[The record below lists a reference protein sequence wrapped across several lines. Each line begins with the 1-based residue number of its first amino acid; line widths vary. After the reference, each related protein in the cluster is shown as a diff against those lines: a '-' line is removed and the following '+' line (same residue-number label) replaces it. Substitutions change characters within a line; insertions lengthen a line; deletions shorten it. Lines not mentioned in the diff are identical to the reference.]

1 MLSYRLYGLL
11 AILFVLVIAAALG
24 VGRRMP
30 AAPETSLIA
39 LPNCVI
45 PCTLGI
51 VPGTSDRDD
60 VVAVVERV
68 GAYTSDQ
75 TTPARSA
82 FSLRDRAGNDQ
93 IFAIADFNFADGQRV
108 GALTL
113 WQANASADLG
123 QLSDLILAGYT
134 PNRVVR
140 SCEGVLPR
148 QMALTFA
155 LEDRLSIF
163 LLLRDRLS
171 PTTPIVLLEVRA
183 PNIMY
188 DTALG
193 NVTCSVESRW
203 QGFAALWRY
212 FPGIP

>member
-1 MLSYRLYGLL
+1 
-11 AILFVLVIAAALG
+11 
-24 VGRRMP
+24 MP
-30 AAPETSLIA
+30 TEPETSLIA

-51 VPGTSDRDD
+51 VPGISDRDD
-60 VVAVVERV
+60 VTTVVERI

-75 TTPARSA
+75 TTPARSV

-93 IFAIADFNFADGQRV
+93 IFAIADFNFADGERV
-108 GALTL
+108 GAVTL
-113 WQANASADLG
+113 WQASASADLG
-123 QLSDLILAGYT
+123 QLRDLLLAGYT

-148 QMALTFA
+148 QMAMTFA
-155 LEDRLSIF
+155 FEDRLSAF
-163 LLLRDRLS
+163 FLLRDDGLN
-171 PTTPIVLLEVRA
+171 PQTPITLLEVRA

-193 NVTCSVESRW
+193 NLTCSVESRW

>member
-1 MLSYRLYGLL
+1 VLSYRLYGLVV
-11 AILFVLVIAAALG
+11 ILFAVGIAIVLEI
-24 VGRRMP
+24 GRRMP
-30 AAPETSLIA
+30 SAPETSLIA

-51 VPGTSDRDD
+51 VPGISDRND
-60 VVAVVERV
+60 VIAVIERV
-68 GAYTSDQ
+68 GGHTSDQ
-75 TTPARSA
+75 TTRTRSA
-82 FSLRDRAGNDQ
+82 FSLRDRAGSDL
-93 IFAIADFNFADGQRV
+93 FFVVADFSFADGQRV
-108 GALTL
+108 GAFTV
-113 WQANASADLG
+113 WRAVASADLG
-123 QLSDLILAGYT
+123 QLSDLLLAGYT
-134 PNRVVR
+134 PNRVIR
-140 SCEGVLPR
+140 SCEGVTPR

-155 LEDRLSIF
+155 LEDRLSVF
-163 LLLRDRLS
+163 LLLRDGLN
-171 PTTPIVLLEVRA
+171 PDTPIMLFEVRA

>member
-1 MLSYRLYGLL
+1 MLSYRLYGL
-11 AILFVLVIAAALG
+11 AVILFAVGIAVALEI
-24 VGRRMP
+24 GRRMP
-30 AAPETSLIA
+30 SAPETSLIA

-51 VPGTSDRDD
+51 VPGMSDRAD
-60 VVAVVERV
+60 VVAVVERM

-75 TTPARSA
+75 TTPSRSV
-82 FSLRDRAGNDQ
+82 FSLRDRDGNDQ
-93 IFAIADFNFADGQRV
+93 IFAVADFNFADGQRV
-108 GALTL
+108 GAVTL
-113 WQANASADLG
+113 WRSTPYVDLG
-123 QLSDLILAGYT
+123 QLSDLLLAGYT
-134 PNRVVR
+134 PRRVVR

-148 QMALTFA
+148 QMAMTFA
-155 LEDRLSIF
+155 FEDRLSVF
-163 LLLRDRLS
+163 LMLRDGLN
-171 PTTPIVLLEVRA
+171 PQTPITLLEVRA

-193 NVTCSVESRW
+193 NMTCSVESRW

>member
-1 MLSYRLYGLL
+1 MLSYRLYGLVV
-11 AILFVLVIAAALG
+11 ILFAVGIAAALEI
-24 VGRRMP
+24 GRRLP
-30 AAPETSLIA
+30 SAPETSLIA

-51 VPGTSDRDD
+51 VPGISDRND
-60 VVAVVERV
+60 VIAVRERV
-68 GAYTSDQ
+68 EGYTSDQ
-75 TTPARSA
+75 TTPSRSV
-82 FSLRDRAGNDQ
+82 FSLRDSDGNDQ
-93 IFAIADFNFADGQRV
+93 FFVVADFSFADGQRV
-108 GALTL
+108 GAFTV
-113 WQANASADLG
+113 WRAIASADLG
-123 QLSDLILAGYT
+123 QLSDLLLAGYT
-134 PNRVVR
+134 PNRVIR
-140 SCEGVLPR
+140 SCEGVTPR

-163 LLLRDRLS
+163 LLLRDGLK
-171 PTTPIVLLEVRA
+171 PDTPIMLLEVRA

-203 QGFAALWRY
+203 QGLAALWRY

>member
-1 MLSYRLYGLL
+1 MV
-11 AILFVLVIAAALG
+11 ILFSVGIAVMLE

-30 AAPETSLIA
+30 SAPETSLIA
-39 LPNCVI
+39 LPSCIV

-51 VPGTSDRDD
+51 VPGMSDRDD
-60 VVAVVERV
+60 VVAILERI
-68 GAYTSDQ
+68 GAHTSDQ

-82 FSLRDRAGNDQ
+82 FALRDRAGNDQ
-93 IFAIADFNFADGQRV
+93 FFAIADFSFAGGQRV
-108 GALTL
+108 GAFTV
-113 WQANASADLG
+113 WQAGASADLG

-140 SCEGVLPR
+140 SCEGVTPR

-155 LEDRLSIF
+155 REDRLSIF
-163 LLLRDRLS
+163 LLLRDGLN
-171 PTTPIVLLEVRA
+171 PDTPIVLFEVRA

>member
-1 MLSYRLYGLL
+1 MPSYRLYGLL
-11 AILFVLVIAAALG
+11 VILFGLVIAVALE

-30 AAPETSLIA
+30 APLETSLIA

-51 VPGTSDRDD
+51 VPGISDRAD
-60 VVAVVERV
+60 VTAVIERV
-68 GAYTSDQ
+68 GGYTSDQ
-75 TTPARSA
+75 TTPTRSA
-82 FSLRDRAGNDQ
+82 FSLRDRAGSDL
-93 IFAIADFNFADGQRV
+93 FFVVADFNFADGQRV
-108 GALTL
+108 GAFTVWRLV
-113 WQANASADLG
+113 ANADLG
-123 QLSDLILAGYT
+123 QLSDLLLAGYT
-134 PNRVVR
+134 PNRVIR

-148 QMALTFA
+148 QMAMTFA
-155 LEDRLSIF
+155 FEDRLSAF
-163 LLLRDRLS
+163 FLLRDGLN
-171 PTTPIVLLEVRA
+171 PQTPISLLEVRA

-193 NVTCSVESRW
+193 NLNCSVESRW